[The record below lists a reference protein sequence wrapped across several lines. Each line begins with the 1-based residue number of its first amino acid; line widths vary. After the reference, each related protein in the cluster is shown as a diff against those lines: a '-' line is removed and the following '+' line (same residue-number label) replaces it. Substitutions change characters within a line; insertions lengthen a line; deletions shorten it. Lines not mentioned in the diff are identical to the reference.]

1 MRYFLYVY
9 HSDDNEVLNLS
20 QDMSAVNT
28 SIEWEAKHSIDEGWC
43 MVI

>member
-1 MRYFLYVY
+1 MRYFLCVY
-9 HSDDNEVLNLS
+9 HSDDNEELNLS

-28 SIEWEAKHSIDEGWC
+28 SIEWEAKHIIDEGWC

>member
-9 HSDDNEVLNLS
+9 HSDDNEELNLS

-28 SIEWEAKHSIDEGWC
+28 SIEWEAKHSIDEGWY
-43 MVI
+43 MVT

>member
-9 HSDDNEVLNLS
+9 HSDDNEELNLS

-28 SIEWEAKHSIDEGWC
+28 SIEWEAKQSIDEGWYV
-43 MVI
+43 VI

>member
-9 HSDDNEVLNLS
+9 HSDDNEELNLS

-28 SIEWEAKHSIDEGWC
+28 SIDWEAKHSIDEGWC